1 MVAPTVTERLFC
13 VDFQAEKLSTF
24 FFLNREK
31 GTYLMIFVTIS
42 EPRWYH
48 TKEQHATIVQT
59 FKGRTTP
66 AHPC

>member
-1 MVAPTVTERLFC
+1 MVAPTVTEQLFC

-42 EPRWYH
+42 EPR
-48 TKEQHATIVQT
+48 
-59 FKGRTTP
+59 
-66 AHPC
+66 